1 MGLSGTGKLSLK
13 ERSQYKSGIL
23 WALGPQMSSAWVPG
37 PPLVLTFR
45 HKKEFKMP
53 QNNLLWTYS
62 DWAGNISCGSHT
74 RRHKSMGFP
83 WPKVMPLAAGEKK
96 CFQNKL
102 KKKFTCRISSWAN
115 MVGLCRGCFHSADSK
130 VLSLPK
136 LQPES
141 GD

>member
-102 KKKFTCRISSWAN
+102 KKKNSHAVFPVGQTWWA
-115 MVGLCRGCFHSADSK
+115 SAGAASTA
-130 VLSLPK
+130 
-136 LQPES
+136 QTQRC
-141 GD
+141 